1 MEFME
6 IIMTWADKAYYV
18 FQLVVYY
25 SATPIVEWTDISNTG
40 IVKLFSKLDLAG
52 WAVYDLLG
60 FPPPWECSLVDL
72 FIGGIFAYMI
82 FVVVKFIADV
92 VF

>member
-6 IIMTWADKAYYV
+6 VVMTWADKALAT
-18 FQLVVYY
+18 FQQVVYY
-25 SATPIVEWTDISNTG
+25 STTPIVEWTDISQTG
-40 IVKLFSKLDLAG
+40 IVALFSKLDLAG
-52 WAVYDLLG
+52 WAVYKWFGL
-60 FPPPWECSLVDL
+60 PAPWECTIVDL

-82 FVVVKFIADV
+82 FVFIKFIADV